1 MERMKRLAHLEVHD
15 VHLHTVGPL
24 FIGDGTEIKAHR
36 LLVDRERNEVGII
49 ALPALARWLAAH
61 HAMDDWGNFLLE
73 KASDVRPFFAR
84 LGQKEAA
91 SLLVDRWRK
100 LSRPLAPN
108 EEVQSVRP
116 FLRHLN
122 GTAYVPASTLKGAVS
137 TALMVW
143 RLKEMAEKE
152 KESLRAVI
160 RESLTHTADFADAP
174 LRHTLFHILAADPSK
189 RHNPWNSL
197 MRTYAFADSDP
208 VPETA
213 YCLVARDDEGER
225 GPAPQRDWREAVRP
239 GTTIHTRLTIDM
251 GLMGRSGSMLTV
263 LNEALSH
270 WQVLEERVYHDRI
283 FVKDRA
289 PVDRRTLSIYL
300 GGGAGFV
307 NKTVLFAL
315 FSEEEAR
322 HLTNDCLSQ
331 THAHYDA
338 RYAQKVAPYNRHL
351 ARIQKDDRALAY
363 DMGKC
368 KVSINY

>member
-24 FIGDGTEIKAHR
+24 FIGDGTEITAHR
-36 LLVDRERNEVGII
+36 LLVDREREKVGII
-49 ALPALARWLAAH
+49 ALPALAHWLSAH
-61 HAMDDWGNFLLE
+61 HAMDDWEHFLQE
-73 KASDVRPFFAR
+73 KASDARSFFSC
-84 LGQKEAA
+84 LGQEEAA
-91 SLLVDRWRK
+91 SSLVERWHN
-100 LSRPLAPN
+100 LSRPLAPK

-116 FLRHLN
+116 FLRHPD
-122 GTAYVPASTLKGAVS
+122 GTAYVPASTLKGAVA

-152 KESLRAVI
+152 KESLRALI
-160 RESLTHTADFADAP
+160 RQALTRTADLADAP
-174 LRHTLFHILAADPSK
+174 LRHTLFHILAADPSQ
-189 RHNPWNSL
+189 RHSPWNSL

-208 VPETA
+208 ISEA
-213 YCLVARDDEGER
+213 AFCLVARDDEGER

-322 HLTNDCLSQ
+322 HWTNICLSRA
-331 THAHYDA
+331 HAHYDA
-338 RYAQKVAPYNRHL
+338 RYGQKVAPYNRHL
-351 ARIQKDDRALAY
+351 ARIQKEDRALAY

-368 KVSINY
+368 QLSINY